1 MALTPPPLACYH
13 AASVFKEARFVI
25 KICTLFGS
33 LAVALL
39 LGSGCATSRTRAS
52 APATAPDPAGDFLKK
67 MDVVEQPELE
77 PDWADWVKRYY
88 PNWRK
93 HYWVDRGQ
101 WGNRGYIVGKA
112 PSGEPTPVETAI
124 TPLPAATELPA
135 PTIVDTPPP
144 AVERPDRPTTYTVK
158 KGDSLWRIAG
168 RLYKNPLKWPR
179 IYRANQ
185 DKIKN
190 PHRIY
195 PGQVLTIP
203 WD

>member
-1 MALTPPPLACYH
+1 MKNRGVLW
-13 AASVFKEARFVI
+13 V
-25 KICTLFGS
+25 G
-33 LAVALL
+33 VALL
-39 LGSGCATSRTRAS
+39 AMSGGCATVERTGTGGTSGAETGQML
-52 APATAPDPAGDFLKK
+52 AQL
-67 MDVVEQPELE
+67 DVVEQPELE

-101 WGNRGYIVGKA
+101 WGNRGYIVGGR
-112 PSGEPTPVETAI
+112 PRTETPTVADTTI
-124 TPLPAATELPA
+124 TPLPAAGELPA
-135 PTIVDTPPP
+135 PTIVETTPPVVTP
-144 AVERPDRPTTYTVK
+144 PPDRPTTYVVK

-168 RLYKNPLKWPR
+168 RIYKNPLKWPR

>member
-1 MALTPPPLACYH
+1 MKISVGLLAL
-13 AASVFKEARFVI
+13 AA
-25 KICTLFGS
+25 
-33 LAVALL
+33 ALI
-39 LGSGCATSRTRAS
+39 LGNGCATTRTTSSNPTAAPTAS
-52 APATAPDPAGDFLKK
+52 GDFLKE

-77 PDWADWVKRYY
+77 PDSAGWVKQYY

>member
-1 MALTPPPLACYH
+1 M
-13 AASVFKEARFVI
+13 K
-25 KICTLFGS
+25 K
-33 LAVALL
+33 LAVPVLAFFILVGL
-39 LGSGCATSRTRAS
+39 SGCATPSRTESGS
-52 APATAPDPAGDFLKK
+52 ATTSGEAGTALAQL
-67 MDVVEQPELE
+67 DVVEQPELE
-77 PDWADWVKRYY
+77 PEWADWVKQYY

-101 WGNRGYIVGKA
+101 WGNRGYLVGGR
-112 PSGEPTPVETAI
+112 PRTDTPPVAETTI
-124 TPLPAATELPA
+124 TPLPAAGELPA
-135 PTIVDTPPP
+135 PAIVETPPP
-144 AVERPDRPTTYTVK
+144 TVTPPPDRPTTYVVK

-168 RLYKNPLKWPR
+168 KIYKNPLKWPR